1 MKARK
6 VKALLLAA
14 VMVMS
19 TALMGCGGS
28 EGQENGTDNQETA
41 EEDAGKE
48 ETAKTPKKKQKI
60 SPMPYNVS
68 NIARGVCISRPD
80 PSGQRLALQ
89 RDGGPKGHLSVVTS

>member
-1 MKARK
+1 LPNRK
-6 VKALLLAA
+6 PREQNNLYLSS
-14 VMVMS
+14 M
-19 TALMGCGGS
+19 TADHS
-28 EGQENGTDNQETA
+28 KETQRA
-41 EEDAGKE
+41 CNEGKE